1 MAANNMS
8 NIHVSPNVLW
18 TLMPLQ
24 QENLCKPRN
33 LLKQDSNTDAS
44 CEICEIFKNTYF
56 QEHLQMTTFA
66 SQVLQSSKNH
76 C

>member
-56 QEHLQMTTFA
+56 QEHLQMTASA